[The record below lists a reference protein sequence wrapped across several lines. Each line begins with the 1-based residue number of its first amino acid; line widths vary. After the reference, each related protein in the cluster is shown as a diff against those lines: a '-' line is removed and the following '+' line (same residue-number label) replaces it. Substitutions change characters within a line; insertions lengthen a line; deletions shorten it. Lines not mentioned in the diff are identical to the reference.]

1 MAGTKSMR
9 RGHSE
14 MTYRHLVGFAV
25 SILAVA
31 ALRADERETTP
42 EQEGPRDLSRLNLA
56 RAVYESDDSEGRAF
70 YAYDGRVWA
79 RWETDYPEGD
89 ENFMRR
95 LGYLTNINVNPKVI
109 TRRFN
114 ASDLGDYPLLF
125 MSDAGWML
133 LSPKERIALGNYLA
147 RGGFI
152 WADRLWGEAEW
163 KNFADI
169 MTDVL
174 KGRRWRAIPAN
185 NPVFHTVF
193 DLNSL
198 PQVPATPFASPDGP
212 SAEPESFH
220 KFPAVSTETA
230 ELRGW
235 FDDKGRLVIVA
246 DYNSDLADGFERE
259 SFGQWYFETY
269 STKAYMMGVNIVA
282 YAMTH

>member
-1 MAGTKSMR
+1 
-9 RGHSE
+9 
-14 MTYRHLVGFAV
+14 MTTRVALVLGIA
-25 SILAVA
+25 ILAA
-31 ALRADERETTP
+31 TPLQADERETTP
-42 EQEGPRDLSRLNLA
+42 EQEGPLDLSRLNIA
-56 RAVYESDDSEGRAF
+56 RAVYTSDDSEGRAF

-89 ENFMRR
+89 ENFVRR
-95 LGYLTNINVNPKVI
+95 LAYLTRIAVNPKVI
-109 TRRFN
+109 TRHFD
-114 ASDLGDYPLLF
+114 AADLGDYPLLF
-125 MSDAGWML
+125 MSDAGWMM
-133 LSPKERIALGNYLA
+133 LSPQEKAALGKYLE

-163 KNFADI
+163 KNFADL

-174 KGRRWRAIPAN
+174 KGRQWRAVPSN

-193 DLNSL
+193 ELTAL
-198 PQVPATPFASPDGP
+198 PQVPATPFASPGGP

-220 KFPAVSTETA
+220 KFPAVSTDHA

-235 FDDKGRLVIVA
+235 FDDEGRLMIVA

-259 SFGQWYFETY
+259 AFGEWYFETY
-269 STKAYMMGVNIVA
+269 STKAYMMGVNIIA